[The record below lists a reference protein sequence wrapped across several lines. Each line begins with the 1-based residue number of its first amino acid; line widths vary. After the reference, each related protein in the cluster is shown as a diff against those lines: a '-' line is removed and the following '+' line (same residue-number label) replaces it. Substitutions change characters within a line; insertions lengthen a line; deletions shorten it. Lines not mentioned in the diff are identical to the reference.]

1 MLDDMRLTRRILY
14 AHYGK
19 SELSKVVSEIKPLT
33 EEERAA
39 LYTLLTKYEFL
50 LDGTLV
56 TWDTT
61 PIDIE
66 LHPYDKPYHE
76 KPYRVPRSHEA
87 TFNKFEQLCQ
97 LEVITFFKNIP
108 EWGTPNFIQPKN
120 NVTVRL
126 LSNLGN

>member
-1 MLDDMRLTRRILY
+1 MRLTRRILY

-66 LHPYDKPYHE
+66 LHPYAKPYHE
-76 KPYRVPRSHEA
+76 K
-87 TFNKFEQLCQ
+87 
-97 LEVITFFKNIP
+97 
-108 EWGTPNFIQPKN
+108 
-120 NVTVRL
+120 TVSDAKRT
-126 LSNLGN
+126 